1 MLKYNY
7 LPISNY
13 YVGNKVNPKIN
24 AKFNVGGEEIITRI
38 ELFENRVPKT
48 AGNYKKLLL
57 GEGEYKQKRI
67 SLVGVKAV
75 DVVKNSHVEFG
86 DMEGGNLS
94 IYGERFADESW
105 EDLHEVPGLLSS
117 ISDGNTHNSRFIIT
131 LGQTPAF
138 DYRNTIFGRLLDL

>member
-1 MLKYNY
+1 MFSLTNQVRRSLTTMLKYNY

-57 GEGEYKQKRI
+57 G
-67 SLVGVKAV
+67 
-75 DVVKNSHVEFG
+75 
-86 DMEGGNLS
+86 
-94 IYGERFADESW
+94 
-105 EDLHEVPGLLSS
+105 
-117 ISDGNTHNSRFIIT
+117 
-131 LGQTPAF
+131 
-138 DYRNTIFGRLLDL
+138 